1 MVIPDGLL
9 IANGLDAAYLGY
21 IERTNEPRVAV
32 YDMEKCIQ
40 VFMEDEG
47 MSREEAEEW
56 FDYNVAG
63 AYVGAQTPAY
73 LVREDESQA
82 P

>member
-73 LVREDESQA
+73 LVRDDEPIS